1 MIRAGALILAAVAL
15 SGCAGMRLSQ
25 QTCPPGEQRLRTAQL
40 FFGQRTEGRPW
51 VPEPQFRK
59 FVDEELTTRFP
70 DGLTVLEG
78 GDRWKG
84 DENKQIREA
93 AKVVLIVLPK
103 DGDPQARLKAVRE
116 AYKARFSQDAVM
128 RLTAPSCVN
137 F

>member
-15 SGCAGMRLSQ
+15 SGCAGLRMGHE
-25 QTCPPGEQRLRTAQL
+25 TCPPGQERLRTAQL
-40 FFGQRTEGRPW
+40 FFGQRSEGRPW
-51 VPEPQFRK
+51 VSETQFRK

-84 DENKQIREA
+84 QENKQIREA

-103 DGDPQARLKAVRE
+103 DGDPQPRLDAVRE
-116 AYKARFSQDAVM
+116 AYKARFAQDSVL
-128 RLTAPSCVN
+128 RVTAPSCVS